1 MPSSG
6 SPQREPRRSTLN
18 DGYRSIGR
26 GIALTTPVLF
36 FAVLLIAAL
45 IAVGIWLWTVSSG
58 SRGDASVTRQHN
70 SGQNQVAQNT
80 KLLGDQ
86 ATVLSD
92 QQKIQVLAAHQSSEQ
107 DKIDLQGLELN
118 CLSDVAAYNADV
130 RSILAAGYLPSG
142 LPSSYPTTVC
152 EASRS

>member
-6 SPQREPRRSTLN
+6 NAKRRTLR
-18 DGYRSIGR
+18 DDYRATGR
-26 GIALTTPVLF
+26 GIALTAPVLF
-36 FAVLLIAAL
+36 IGLFLIAAL
-45 IAVGIWLWTVSSG
+45 IAVGIWLWTTTSG
-58 SRGDASVTRQHN
+58 PRGDASVTRQHN

-92 QQKIQVLAAHQSSEQ
+92 QHKIQVLAANQSTQQ
-107 DKIDLQGLELN
+107 DKLDLQGLELN
-118 CLSDVAAYNADV
+118 CQSDVAAYNADV
-130 RSILAAGYLPSG
+130 RNIMASGYLPSG

-152 EASRS
+152 EVSKS

>member
-1 MPSSG
+1 MPAS
-6 SPQREPRRSTLN
+6 QRRSESSKRGLR
-18 DGYRSIGR
+18 DDYKSVGR
-26 GIALTTPVLF
+26 GVALTVPVIVIAF
-36 FAVLLIAAL
+36 LLLAAL
-45 IAVGIWLWTVSSG
+45 IAAGIWIWTATSG

-92 QQKIQVLAAHQSSEQ
+92 QRKIQVLAADVVTQQ
-107 DKIDLQGLELN
+107 DRINLQGLELN
-118 CLSDVAAYNADV
+118 CQSDVAAYNADV
-130 RSILAAGYLPSG
+130 QNILASGYLPSG

-152 EASRS
+152 EVQKS

>member
-1 MPSSG
+1 MPSERQST
-6 SPQREPRRSTLN
+6 RRDIGN
-18 DGYRSIGR
+18 RYKAAGR
-26 GIALTTPVLF
+26 GLALTPVLF
-36 FAVLLIAAL
+36 ITLLVLAAL
-45 IAVGIWLWTVSSG
+45 IGAGIWIWTVTSG
-58 SRGDASVTRQHN
+58 ARGNASVARQHN

-92 QQKIQVLAAHQSSEQ
+92 QQKIRVLAVNQVTQQ

-118 CLSDVAAYNADV
+118 CQTDIAAYNADV
-130 RSILAAGYLPSG
+130 QNILASGYLPAG

-152 EASRS
+152 EVSKS